1 MSCNMC
7 GKIFDMGQN
16 LRDQFTEE
24 YPAEKVILGKDSK
37 KGQID
42 LIIRFHKDP
51 PTYAVGVKNISYCP
65 KCGRRLFG

>member
-7 GKIFDMGQN
+7 EKIFDMGQN

-24 YPAEKVILGKDSK
+24 YPAEKAILGRDGK
-37 KGQID
+37 KEQID

-51 PTYAVGVKNISYCP
+51 PTYAVAVNGISYCP

>member
-7 GKIFDMGQN
+7 RKIFDMEQN

-24 YPAEKVILGKDSK
+24 YPAENAILGIDYK
-37 KGQID
+37 KGQTD
-42 LIIRFHKDP
+42 LMIRFHKDP